1 MSGKQTLG
9 LGMRSRNYVQTS
21 CCNGPRTM
29 DTMDAGQGTHPSSFR
44 PYCHIQGGFCVV
56 SASWFSFSGESR
68 SHVCPGKPGK
78 MEAQRGLC
86 LFRMGIPRYRMG
98 YRGSFLVLWEEV
110 WERESSIPDGHR
122 VVAHM
127 WTYAQFLE
135 KGRQRH
141 NILGENSWFGAQTS
155 HSHWGRERGCG
166 REKSVAQGSYLGPCV
181 GPDKLIAWP
190 EGWVSRASGHPA
202 ALDQC
207 HWPDVGLL
215 HAARPPPS
223 GVP

>member
-98 YRGSFLVLWEEV
+98 YRGSFLVLWEEDMGEGV
-110 WERESSIPDGHR
+110 KYPRWAQSCGSHVDICPVPGKRE
-122 VVAHM
+122 AE
-127 WTYAQFLE
+127 T
-135 KGRQRH
+135 
-141 NILGENSWFGAQTS
+141 
-155 HSHWGRERGCG
+155 
-166 REKSVAQGSYLGPCV
+166 
-181 GPDKLIAWP
+181 
-190 EGWVSRASGHPA
+190 
-202 ALDQC
+202 
-207 HWPDVGLL
+207 
-215 HAARPPPS
+215 
-223 GVP
+223 